1 MGKNEKSFPSHS
13 TWKLGYDVFKFTY
26 MLRYYYSV
34 PDIPVSILPF
44 EKKFSSLA
52 VYVVKAIAASSKTW
66 DKRKN

>member
-1 MGKNEKSFPSHS
+1 MKSPFPAIP
-13 TWKLGYDVFKFTY
+13 LGNLGHDVFKFTY

-52 VYVVKAIAASSKTW
+52 VYVVKEIAAWSKTW